1 MSTMKIVHT
10 SSNGVDAPGAKRRYY
25 SPELKTQVIQ
35 ECRQVDASI
44 ARVALAHGINAN
56 IVHRWL
62 HEDERAALLLRAQ
75 SFVPVTFDKA
85 ATALPMADGG
95 PSATHDIRVEVHRGN
110 STITVNWPL
119 EGAATCS
126 AWLREWLR

>member
-1 MSTMKIVHT
+1 MKDGSFLPFDRLHKT
-10 SSNGVDAPGAKRRYY
+10 SYTLRYY
-25 SPELKTQVIQ
+25 SPQLKADVIQ
-35 ECRQVDASI
+35 ECRQGSASVSG
-44 ARVALAHGINAN
+44 VALAHGINAN

-75 SFVPVTFDKA
+75 SFVPVTLEQA
-85 ATALPMADGG
+85 SAALPAVKGG
-95 PSATHDIRVEVHRGN
+95 SSATPDIRIEVHKGS

-119 EGAATCS
+119 EGAASCA

>member
-1 MSTMKIVHT
+1 MKIMHT
-10 SSNGVDAPGAKRRYY
+10 SSNEVDSPRTTRRYY
-25 SPELKTQVIQ
+25 SPQLKTEVIQ
-35 ECRQVDASI
+35 ECRQSGASV
-44 ARVALAHGINAN
+44 AGVALAHGINAN

-75 SFVPVTFDKA
+75 SFVPVSLQQA
-85 ATALPMADGG
+85 SPALPTVEKD
-95 PSATHDIRVEVHRGN
+95 PNTRPDIRVEVQKGS

-119 EGAATCS
+119 EGAASCS

>member
-1 MSTMKIVHT
+1 MKIMHT
-10 SSNGVDAPGAKRRYY
+10 SSNEVDSPRPTRRYY
-25 SPELKTQVIQ
+25 SPQLKTEVIQ
-35 ECRQVDASI
+35 QCRQSGASV
-44 ARVALAHGINAN
+44 AGVALAHGINAN

-75 SFVPVTFDKA
+75 SFMPVTLQQ
-85 ATALPMADGG
+85 ALPVLPAVERG
-95 PSATHDIRVEVHRGN
+95 PNVRPDIRVEVHKGS

-119 EGAATCS
+119 EGAASCS

>member
-1 MSTMKIVHT
+1 MKIVHT
-10 SSNGVDAPGAKRRYY
+10 SSNEVDSPRPTRRYY
-25 SPELKTQVIQ
+25 SPQLKAEVIQ
-35 ECRQVDASI
+35 ECRQSSASV
-44 ARVALAHGINAN
+44 AGVALAHGINAN

-75 SFVPVTFDKA
+75 SFVPVTLDKA
-85 ATALPMADGG
+85 PPALTAVNEKS
-95 PSATHDIRVEVHRGN
+95 SAPDIRVEVHKGN

-119 EGAATCS
+119 EGAVSCS